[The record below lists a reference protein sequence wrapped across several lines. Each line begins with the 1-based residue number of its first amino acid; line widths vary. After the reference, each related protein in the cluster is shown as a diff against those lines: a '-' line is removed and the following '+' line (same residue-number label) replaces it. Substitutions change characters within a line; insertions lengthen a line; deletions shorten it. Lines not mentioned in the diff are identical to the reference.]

1 MLLNIYFLLRPW
13 SYKCSSFICGKCLLC
28 NLVDK
33 ASSCQSSQPH
43 QTSFQSVKVWYHC
56 FSFSVSLRVPVI
68 TILFLNSNCWIEER
82 ERGRE
87 GRREEKERKGNEFQF
102 LDGWV
107 DEGEE
112 RGRNKHKAQC
122 CVYLL
127 ESVFALLSHDLRSTA
142 ILSLG
147 IIRGCK
153 KTRAISLPF
162 CSISI
167 TYIFFSINYWIWNN
181 PVWPQIAP
189 FLMPSFT
196 LIRLVYK

>member
-1 MLLNIYFLLRPW
+1 MLLNYMLLNIYFLLRPW

-43 QTSFQSVKVWYHC
+43 QTCFQSAKVWYHS
-56 FSFSVSLRVPVI
+56 FLFSVSLRIPVI

-87 GRREEKERKGNEFQF
+87 GRREKRKGKGTNSNFWM
-102 LDGWV
+102 DGWMK
-107 DEGEE
+107 GRE
-112 RGRNKHKAQC
+112 RGRNKHEAQC

-147 IIRGCK
+147 IIRSCK
-153 KTRAISLPF
+153 KTRAVSLPF
-162 CSISI
+162 HSISI
-167 TYIFFSINYWIWNN
+167 TYIFS
-181 PVWPQIAP
+181 Q
-189 FLMPSFT
+189 
-196 LIRLVYK
+196 